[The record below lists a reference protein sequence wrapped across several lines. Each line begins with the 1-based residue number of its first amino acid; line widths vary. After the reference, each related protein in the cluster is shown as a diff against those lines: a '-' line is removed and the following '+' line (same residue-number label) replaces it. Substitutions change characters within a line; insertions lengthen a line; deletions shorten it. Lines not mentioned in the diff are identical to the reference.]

1 VPWIGRALRRP
12 NAARRGRHGVARHG
26 GARQGMAGGARRGAA
41 GRGMAGHGRLGVA
54 RHGLARRDKAR
65 RGAARRG
72 MAGMEVQMKLAP
84 IIRNMSGDAFV
95 LAVGA
100 IFGLRG
106 QALAQIAGTGAGFR
120 YWDRDQK

>member
-1 VPWIGRALRRP
+1 
-12 NAARRGRHGVARHG
+12 
-26 GARQGMAGGARRGAA
+26 MAGGARRGAA

-65 RGAARRG
+65 RG

-95 LAVGA
+95 MLCCAVAVLCYCLQWIGP
-100 IFGLRG
+100 
-106 QALAQIAGTGAGFR
+106 
-120 YWDRDQK
+120 